1 LNIPAIS
8 LTALFV
14 AIVVSCVSRLNVGF
28 LSFAFAF
35 VIGLGFAGMKV
46 SEVAAGFPV
55 SLFLTL
61 AAVTLLFSQAR
72 VNGTLDKLAKL
83 SLRLSR
89 GNAGL
94 IPIVFFGL
102 GLLLAM
108 IGPGNIAATALLA
121 PIAMDVAAKAGI
133 PAFLMAIML
142 VNGANAGSLSPF
154 SPTGLIAIGLLQKI
168 GVQGVEWQSFLNTLM
183 SHSIVAFLGYF
194 AFGGIKLFRRQAA
207 KMAGELN
214 RETVEPF
221 DRKQC
226 LTLGVIGALVASVV
240 CLRVDIMIG
249 AFVGA
254 VLLSLLGAADE
265 EAAIKAIPWSV
276 ILMVCG
282 VTLLIALMEKTGGMD
297 LFTSILARFSTQ
309 ATVTGMIAF
318 VTGVI
323 SVYSSTSGVVLP
335 AFLPVIPGLI
345 VKLGGGDPLAIASS
359 IIVGANLVDVSP
371 LSTLGALCLA
381 HAPASEDRAKL
392 FNQLLAWGL
401 SMAVVGAIVCFVLFG
416 ILW

>member
-1 LNIPAIS
+1 MNIPAIS

-14 AIVVSCVSRLNVGF
+14 AILVSCVSRLNVGF

-35 VIGLGFAGMKV
+35 VIGLAFAGMKV
-46 SEVAAGFPV
+46 ADVAAGFPV

-61 AAVTLLFSQAR
+61 VAVTLLFAQAR
-72 VNGTLDKLAKL
+72 VNGTLDKLAQH

-94 IPIVFFGL
+94 IPMVFFGL

-121 PIAMDVAAKAGI
+121 PIAMDVASKAGI
-133 PAFLMAIML
+133 PGFLMAIML

-154 SPTGLIAIGLLQKI
+154 SPTGLIAIGLLKKI
-168 GVQGVEWQSFLNTLM
+168 GLQGVEWTSFLNTLI
-183 SHSIVAFLGYF
+183 SHSIVAFSGYF
-194 AFGGIKLFRRQAA
+194 AFGGSKLFT
-207 KMAGELN
+207 KETTEAGDFC
-214 RETVEPF
+214 RTRVEPF
-221 DRKQC
+221 DSKQR
-226 LTLGVIGALVASVV
+226 LTLCVIGALVASVI
-240 CLRVDIMIG
+240 CFRVDIMIG

-254 VLLSLLGAADE
+254 VVLSLLKAANE
-265 EAAIKAIPWSV
+265 EQAIKAIPWSV

-282 VTLLIALMEKTGGMD
+282 VTVLIALMEKTGGMD

-345 VKLGGGDPLAIASS
+345 VKLGGGDPMAIASS

-371 LSTLGALCLA
+371 LSTLGALCIA
-381 HAPASEDRAKL
+381 NAPLSEDRTKL

-401 SMAVVGAIVCFVLFG
+401 SMAVVGSIVCFVLFG
-416 ILW
+416 VLW

>member
-1 LNIPAIS
+1 VNIPVIS

-28 LSFAFAF
+28 LSLVLSFA
-35 VIGLGFAGMKV
+35 IGLGLAGMKV
-46 SEVAAGFPV
+46 PEVAAGFPV
-55 SLFLTL
+55 TLFLTL
-61 AAVTLLFSQAR
+61 VAVTLLFSQAR
-72 VNGTLDKLAKL
+72 VNGTLDKLARLSLKL
-83 SLRLSR
+83 SL

-94 IPIVFFGL
+94 IPMVFFGL
-102 GLLLAM
+102 GLCLSM

-133 PAFLMAIML
+133 PGFLMAIML

-154 SPTGLIAIGLLQKI
+154 SPTGLIANGLLSKI
-168 GVQGVEWQSFLNTLM
+168 GVQGVEWQSFFNTLV

-194 AFGGIKLFRRQAA
+194 AFGGIRLFKRQTTEAA
-207 KMAGELN
+207 EGLS
-214 RETVEPF
+214 RESIEPF
-221 DRKQC
+221 DHNQR
-226 LTLGVIGALVASVV
+226 LTLGVIGALLAAVIGFHLDV
-240 CLRVDIMIG
+240 MIG
-249 AFVGA
+249 AFVSA
-254 VLLSLLGAADE
+254 VLLSLMRAADE
-265 EAAIKAIPWSV
+265 EQAIKAIPWSV
-276 ILMVCG
+276 ILMVSG
-282 VTLLIALMEKTGGMD
+282 VTVLIGLLEKTGGMD
-297 LFTSILARFSTQ
+297 LFTSILARFSTET
-309 ATVTGMIAF
+309 TVTGMIAF
-318 VTGVI
+318 VTGLI

-381 HAPASEDRAKL
+381 HAPANQDRAKL

-401 SMAVVGAIVCFVLFG
+401 SMALVGAIVCFVLFG
-416 ILW
+416 LLW